1 MQDQSNSSSTNQ
13 PSVSVFIPCFNE
25 EKNIVRLLDSLANQT
40 YPVADMEIL
49 IVDGLSTD
57 RTRAV
62 ITDYISKIPFLS
74 IRILDN
80 PDRFIPHALNIGVKN
95 AQGNFLVRMD
105 AHSIP
110 AKDYVARCVEF
121 LKNNPNAG
129 VGGRIET
136 DTNVSDTSY
145 IAKSISVA
153 ASNPLGSGG
162 ASYRSGGKAGSVD
175 TVPFCAFTQE
185 TFAKVGKYDETL
197 LANED
202 YEWNTRLRES
212 GGTVWFDPEISSV
225 YFARETLGALS
236 RQYLNYGFWKFKML
250 KRYPKTLRLRQF
262 LPVALLAFLFS
273 SVILTIIGI
282 AIENPPLSWAAPTAF
297 FSYAG
302 LVAVGVAATISS
314 NKWFLLLGVT
324 LAIIVMH
331 LSWATGFI
339 QSTFHRTPH
348 GR

>member
-1 MQDQSNSSSTNQ
+1 MQNKSTHSSKNQ
-13 PSVSVFIPCFNE
+13 PTVSVFVPCFNE
-25 EKNIVRLLDSLANQT
+25 ERNMVRLLDSLANQT
-40 YPVADMEIL
+40 FPVAEMEIL

-57 RTRAV
+57 RTRA
-62 ITDYISKIPFLS
+62 IIKKYMTRTPLPM

-95 AQGNFLVRMD
+95 AQGDFLVRMD

-262 LPVALLAFLFS
+262 LPVALLTFLILASF
-273 SVILTIIGI
+273 LTIVGI
-282 AIENPPLSWAAPTAF
+282 VMENPWLRWAAPVAF
-297 FSYAG
+297 ISYAG
-302 LVAVGVAATISS
+302 LVAVGVAATIS
-314 NKWFLLLGVT
+314 NKKWFLLPGVA
-324 LAIIVMH
+324 LAIMVMH
-331 LSWATGFI
+331 LSWASGFFGSI
-339 QSTFHRTPH
+339 CKRMPESQ
-348 GR
+348 

>member
-1 MQDQSNSSSTNQ
+1 MQNKSTHSSKNQ
-13 PSVSVFIPCFNE
+13 PTVSVFVPCFNE
-25 EKNIVRLLDSLANQT
+25 ERNMVRLLDSLANQT
-40 YPVADMEIL
+40 FPVAEMEIL

-57 RTRAV
+57 RTRA
-62 ITDYISKIPFLS
+62 IIKKYMTRTPLPM

-80 PDRFIPHALNIGVKN
+80 PDRFIPNALNIGVKN
-95 AQGNFLVRMD
+95 AQGDFLVRMD

-121 LKNNPNAG
+121 LKNNPKSG
-129 VGGRIET
+129 VGGRIEIAVN
-136 DTNVSDTSY
+136 DYGTSY
-145 IAKSISVA
+145 IGKSISVA

-175 TVPFCAFTQE
+175 TVPFCAFSKE

-202 YEWNTRLRES
+202 YEWNTRLRKS
-212 GGTVWFDPEISSV
+212 GGTVWFDPEICSV

-262 LPVALLAFLFS
+262 LPVALLTFLILASF
-273 SVILTIIGI
+273 LTIVGI
-282 AIENPPLSWAAPTAF
+282 VMENLWLSWAAPVAF
-297 FSYAG
+297 ISYAG
-302 LVAVGVAATISS
+302 LVAIGVAATLSTR
-314 NKWFLLLGVT
+314 KWFLLPGVA
-324 LAIIVMH
+324 LAIMVMH
-331 LSWATGFI
+331 LSWASGFFGSI
-339 QSTFHRTPH
+339 CKRMPESQ
-348 GR
+348 